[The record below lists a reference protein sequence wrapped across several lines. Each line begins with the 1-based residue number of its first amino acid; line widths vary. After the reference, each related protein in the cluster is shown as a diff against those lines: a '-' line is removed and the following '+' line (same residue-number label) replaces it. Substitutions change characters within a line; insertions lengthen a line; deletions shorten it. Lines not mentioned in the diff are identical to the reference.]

1 MKRFEKITKLIP
13 LLEAEETHGEW
24 IIDREHKGT
33 PDDPKQFPFVG
44 YGRVA
49 CDLIDMVHECVDDN
63 EDLGV
68 RDHRGVLDSY
78 GLPDEESVLAADI
91 SKCDGKC
98 TLAMILTIVR
108 GDRFCEGLLLSY
120 LNNGKM
126 LEWMKRLREIDGE

>member
-33 PDDPKQFPFVG
+33 LDDPIHLPFVG
-44 YGRVA
+44 YGRA
-49 CDLIDMVHECVDDN
+49 AHELIKMVHECVDDN
-63 EDLGV
+63 ENLDV
-68 RDHRGVLDSY
+68 RDYRGVLDSY

-91 SKCDGKC
+91 SKCDARC

-120 LNNGKM
+120 LDNGMM
-126 LEWMKRLREIDGE
+126 LKWIKRLKEIDDE